1 MRTGLKLIFA
11 VVVLTVFAVGQEP
24 VPHAQ
29 KGSILD
35 AVSLPGQ
42 MWSANGTPSPFEKN
56 NVLSQ
61 TYFEQDATVFSTW
74 NNSLSLTAY
83 TSFSTTVDTNGYSWN
98 NKVQP
103 SSGIKLNKYFRSG
116 IVSVATGYSYEDRFI
131 QDKSSKA
138 GARVDFVQYWFGWN
152 PVSNPKSRLPGS
164 SWGIVGHFSPMERG
178 DLIEQAYLTQGV
190 VARRFGHMALIPY
203 SEITLGHDAHGVD
216 WENKAIYGSGAKA
229 AISSG
234 EFYTDF
240 GVGILHENRF
250 KSGQSANGIKLF
262 TDFCYAWSLFG
273 RKGH

>member
-1 MRTGLKLIFA
+1 MKPSLKLIFA
-11 VVVLTVFAVGQEP
+11 VVALTVLAVGQEA

-42 MWSANGTPSPFEKN
+42 MWSANGTLSPLEKN
-56 NVLSQ
+56 NVFSQ

-74 NNSLSLTAY
+74 DNSLLLTAY
-83 TSFSTTVDTNGYSWN
+83 TSFSTTFDTKGYSWN

-116 IVSVATGYSYEDRFI
+116 IVSVATAYSYEDRFT

-138 GARVDFVQYWFGWN
+138 GARIDFVQYWFGWN
-152 PVSNPKSRLPGS
+152 AVSNPKSRFPGS
-164 SWGIVGHFSPMERG
+164 SWGIVGHFSPVEQG
-178 DLIEQAYLTQGV
+178 DLIEQGYVTQGV
-190 VARRFGHMALIPY
+190 VARRFGHTALIPY
-203 SEITLGHDAHGVD
+203 MEITLGHDAQGFD
-216 WENKAIYGSGAKA
+216 WENRAIYGGGVKA
-229 AISSG
+229 GISKR
-234 EFYTDF
+234 EFYTDC

-250 KSGQSANGIKLF
+250 NSGQSANGIKIF
-262 TDFCYAWSLFG
+262 TDFSYAWSLFG